1 MFFVLFFIALVA
13 ANNEG
18 LVSLNAETFKAH
30 KEMGK
35 TMLVKFFAPW
45 CGHCKRLAPTYEE
58 LAQAMTENEDVI
70 IAEVDCTQNGELC
83 QQHGIRGYPTV
94 MLFQGEGEGK
104 KFQSQRTLEELKK
117 FVLEN

>member
-1 MFFVLFFIALVA
+1 MFFLLFFIALVA

-45 CGHCKRLAPTYEE
+45 CGHCKRLAPTYAEFSDIAATEFPE
-58 LAQAMTENEDVI
+58 LTV
-70 IAEVDCTQNGELC
+70 AEVDCTQNDDICGHV
-83 QQHGIRGYPTV
+83 QGYPTV
-94 MLFQGEGEGK
+94 ILYRGAKQVEFEGARTIEALR
-104 KFQSQRTLEELKK
+104 KFIQ
-117 FVLEN
+117 EN